1 MKERVR
7 LVQGEF
13 SIHSQPGQGTTV
25 TVSVPLPREAK
36 EAQ

>member
-13 SIHSQPGQGTTV
+13 SIHSQPGQGTEV
-25 TVSVPLPREAK
+25 KVFVPLPNEALR
-36 EAQ
+36 QP